1 MAHILTTT
9 VNPELIADAHDEGTV
24 NPDAIISNAAIVIHE
39 RFMSEGKVIDIT
51 ETDNGN
57 GTYQSVI
64 KFVDSA
70 ACDAYLAEMA
80 SINEFET
87 SGASRS
93 NQTRADV

>member
-1 MAHILTTT
+1 MAHNLTTT

-24 NPDAIISNAAIVIHE
+24 NPDAIISNEAIVIHE
-39 RFMSEGKVIDIT
+39 RFVTEGKILDLT

>member
-9 VNPELIADAHDEGTV
+9 VNPELIADAHDAGTV
-24 NPDAIISNAAIVIHE
+24 DQDAIISNEAIVIHE
-39 RFMSEGKVIDIT
+39 RFEAEGKVLDVT
-51 ETDNGN
+51 ETDNGD

-70 ACDAYLAEMA
+70 ACDQYLAEMA

-93 NQTRADV
+93 NQTREDV

>member
-1 MAHILTTT
+1 MAHNLTTT
-9 VNPELIADAHDEGTV
+9 ITPDLIAEAHDAGTV
-24 NPDAIISNAAIVIHE
+24 PEDAIISDAAIVIHE
-39 RFMSEGKVIDIT
+39 RFEAEGKILDLT

>member
-24 NPDAIISNAAIVIHE
+24 NPDAIISNEAIVIHE

>member
-24 NPDAIISNAAIVIHE
+24 NPDAIISNEAIVIHE

-51 ETDNGN
+51 ETDNGD

-80 SINEFET
+80 AINEFET

-93 NQTRADV
+93 NQTRAEV

>member
-1 MAHILTTT
+1 MAHVLTTT
-9 VNPELIADAHDEGTV
+9 VNPELIADAHDNGTV
-24 NPDAIISNAAIVIHE
+24 SPDAIISNAAIVIHE
-39 RFMSEGKVIDIT
+39 RFEAEGKVLDVT
-51 ETDNGN
+51 ESDNGD

-80 SINEFET
+80 EINEFET

-93 NQTRADV
+93 NQTREDV

>member
-1 MAHILTTT
+1 MAHVLTTT
-9 VNPELIADAHDEGTV
+9 VNPELIADAHDAGTV
-24 NPDAIISNAAIVIHE
+24 ADDAIISDEAIAIHE
-39 RFMSEGKVIDIT
+39 RFTAEGKIVDVT
-51 ETDNGN
+51 ETDNGD

-80 SINEFET
+80 EINEFET

-93 NQTRADV
+93 NQTRQDI

>member
-1 MAHILTTT
+1 MAHVLTTT
-9 VNPELIADAHDEGTV
+9 VNPELIADAHDAGTV
-24 NPDAIISNAAIVIHE
+24 DPDAIISDEAIVIHE
-39 RFMSEGKVIDIT
+39 RFVSEGKIVDVT
-51 ETDNGN
+51 ETDNGD
-57 GTYQSVI
+57 GTYQSAI
-64 KFVDSA
+64 KFIDSA

>member
-39 RFMSEGKVIDIT
+39 RFVAEGKVLDLT
-51 ETDNGN
+51 ETDNGD

-70 ACDAYLAEMA
+70 ACDSYLAEMA
-80 SINEFET
+80 EINEFET
-87 SGASRS
+87 SGMSRS
-93 NQTRADV
+93 NQTRSDV

>member
-1 MAHILTTT
+1 MAHNLTTT

-39 RFMSEGKVIDIT
+39 RFVTEGKILDLT

-70 ACDAYLAEMA
+70 TCDAYLAEMA